1 MTAGSWDLR
10 TSGDLLTQTATA
22 TPTLGLVGYFR
33 WIRLCARLISA
44 FLQSKS
50 EYDFPVLQMT
60 SICVPSLWGS
70 RDSAKHQTPC
80 GPQQM
85 PLPFTPSVILGR
97 GGPRS
102 EPSRTNG
109 MSVRRTA
116 SNQYIRHQSDRH
128 GQLRMVTL
136 QIVSGSPST
145 HLSAWGLQSC
155 SSDPFPESAPESVR
169 RTASNRIF
177 GTDRSM
183 SQLGDDIRQS

>member
-1 MTAGSWDLR
+1 MYMTAGSWDLR

-109 MSVRRTA
+109 MSVP
-116 SNQYIRHQSDRH
+116 
-128 GQLRMVTL
+128 L